1 MNGIWHGKNGYWK
14 FKLYNT
20 IESKSDTVLGG
31 FSEEK
36 NTEDIKVCSL
46 KVERKY
52 KGQLKSC
59 MNLYHE
65 FVVKKSKN
73 LRPKKLCIDQN

>member
-1 MNGIWHGKNGYWK
+1 MVFQRK
-14 FKLYNT
+14 
-20 IESKSDTVLGG
+20 
-31 FSEEK
+31 K

-52 KGQLKSC
+52 KVQLKSC